1 MARRT
6 SGSSSTVNKTGFG
19 ISLRCGARGFRC
31 VLRGRLYGCSFFSC
45 RPQVTI
51 PDAPMSSPLDQSIVD
66 LSSADAAKRLAAT
79 GEIYRLG
86 RAAAGS
92 AISEWW
98 AESELSAL
106 LLGSNLVITVGLAV
120 QRDTFGRIRIA
131 NGTPRLAD
139 VPPDQDAEEFE
150 LHFEE
155 GISLDIL
162 TTREPGGS
170 GAIAKYL
177 TKFGEGIQQVEYRC
191 ANVDRAKEILKE
203 KFRVDAVYPATHQG
217 ADGTRVN
224 FFLVPSPD
232 GGKVLI
238 EMYEL
243 QSRG

>member
-1 MARRT
+1 MRLLRMAPRLPFLSVPPSRYN
-6 SGSSSTVNKTGFG
+6 SGAS
-19 ISLRCGARGFRC
+19 
-31 VLRGRLYGCSFFSC
+31 
-45 RPQVTI
+45 
-51 PDAPMSSPLDQSIVD
+51 MSSPLAQSVSD
-66 LSSADAAKRLAAT
+66 LSSAEATKRLAAAD
-79 GEIYRLG
+79 EIYRLG
-86 RAAAGS
+86 RAAAGC
-92 AISEWW
+92 AISAWW
-98 AESELSAL
+98 DESELSAL
-106 LLGSNLVITVGLAV
+106 LLGPNPAITVGLAV

-150 LHFEE
+150 LDFVG

-162 TTREPGGS
+162 TTREPGGT

-177 TKFGEGIQQVEYRC
+177 ARFGEGIQQVEYRC
-191 ANVDRAKEILKE
+191 ANLERATEILKKE
-203 KFRVDAVYPATHQG
+203 FRVASVYPETRPG

-238 EMYEL
+238 ELYEL